1 MNTFF
6 RYYWY
11 TIRNFCKGLSVT
23 DIAIIII
30 IPCLFSLWLFGLFS
44 EIVHSQKIFL
54 IQNLQ
59 IIKNVSPQIL
69 VLMVI
74 SSHLIFHPEKTLNRI
89 FSNHRFYVTLPLTR
103 NTILHWCLLVT
114 LAKDSLWIML
124 GFLFTGIL
132 AYELNLEWFS
142 FLGQTVQ
149 LIVLW
154 VVTASL
160 ISFVALIVRIILA
173 NRIQFE
179 KKIILKLMIFG
190 EILLSFFIFIIILY
204 FRIILT
210 DYMRAHWGVN
220 DIVIRSIFFTSII
233 SLLYLII
240 HKLFSMYDHEIRKY
254 FEMENDHYS
263 IKTLPKRI
271 QKLIA
276 GNSSPLVRS
285 ILWLSLTTRSYGFT
299 RFHSLIIFSVPAIVL
314 LLFSISISDSTT
326 SMIVFAIIAATVIT
340 SFFFTIF
347 VSIPFIFVIAKPLP
361 LSFKEIIWSYLQ
373 GGLLLSLPAFILVLI
388 LSLCLGFSNS
398 LKTMGISA
406 LLCACVIPLRIF
418 IASRYPYS
426 KILSDMAFILSLL
439 FLVLSYQLFFFLP
452 IIGWILVVLYHRKKA
467 RELWNTADLL

>member
-1 MNTFF
+1 VNTFF

-89 FSNHRFYVTLPLTR
+89 LSNHGFYVTLPLTR

-240 HKLFSMYDHEIRKY
+240 HKLFSMYDQ
-254 FEMENDHYS
+254 
-263 IKTLPKRI
+263 I
-271 QKLIA
+271 Q
-276 GNSSPLVRS
+276 
-285 ILWLSLTTRSYGFT
+285 
-299 RFHSLIIFSVPAIVL
+299 
-314 LLFSISISDSTT
+314 
-326 SMIVFAIIAATVIT
+326 
-340 SFFFTIF
+340 
-347 VSIPFIFVIAKPLP
+347 
-361 LSFKEIIWSYLQ
+361 
-373 GGLLLSLPAFILVLI
+373 
-388 LSLCLGFSNS
+388 
-398 LKTMGISA
+398 
-406 LLCACVIPLRIF
+406 
-418 IASRYPYS
+418 
-426 KILSDMAFILSLL
+426 
-439 FLVLSYQLFFFLP
+439 
-452 IIGWILVVLYHRKKA
+452 
-467 RELWNTADLL
+467 